1 MKTNC
6 FFLLLSCFFSLDLPA
21 QADSL
26 ARDGADSPFDM
37 FDAILDRPPSFPGGE
52 TGLLQFL
59 ASSIQYPELAR
70 ANNIQGTVAATF
82 VVNKDGSVSDA
93 FIIKDIGGG
102 CGLEV
107 LRVLS
112 FMPAW
117 IPGEADGQPVKVRFT
132 LPVRF
137 RLEGDT
143 KKKKRN

>member
-26 ARDGADSPFDM
+26 ALGGADVPFEM
-37 FDAILDRPPSFPGGE
+37 FNESLDRPPSFPGGE
-52 TGLLQFL
+52 AGLLQFL
-59 ASSIQYPELAR
+59 ATTIQYPELAR

-82 VVNKDGSVSDA
+82 IVNRDGSVSDA
-93 FIIKDIGGG
+93 VIIKDIGGG